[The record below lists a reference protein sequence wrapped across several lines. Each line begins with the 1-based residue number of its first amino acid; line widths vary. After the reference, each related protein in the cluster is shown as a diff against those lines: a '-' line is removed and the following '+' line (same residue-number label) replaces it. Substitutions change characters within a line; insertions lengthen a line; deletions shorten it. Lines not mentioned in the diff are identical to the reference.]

1 VIRPNLNLCRSFLMS
16 RIFLAVVCAMLAL
29 STAACQNRSTDET
42 TSSGTGAGEVKAAA
56 DACSHC
62 AGAQTA
68 TASGTCPVCGMK
80 VSKG

>member
-1 VIRPNLNLCRSFLMS
+1 MSKILIAVMCGMLM
-16 RIFLAVVCAMLAL
+16 L
-29 STAACQNRSTDET
+29 SGAACQNKQEDET
-42 TSSGTGAGEVKAAA
+42 MTSGSGAGEVKTAS

-62 AGAQTA
+62 PGVQTA